1 MLFKISS
8 KGKVY
13 RRDFIQSGIRKI
25 YWFVLKLYLVSKIQT
40 KTWIFHTIVD
50 PEWEVKK
57 SDIRLL
63 NVLGDGAFGRVY
75 AGELIVNEKITKC
88 AVKKLKSNACSEERE
103 NFLKEANIMK
113 WVNSY
118 SIK

>member
-1 MLFKISS
+1 MTS
-8 KGKVY
+8 
-13 RRDFIQSGIRKI
+13 
-25 YWFVLKLYLVSKIQT
+25 T

-75 AGELIVNEKITKC
+75 FGELIDNAKITKC
-88 AVKKLKSNACSEERE
+88 AVKKLKSNARSEERE

-113 WVNSY
+113 SVSLPLILIQLNQMFA
-118 SIK
+118 IILC